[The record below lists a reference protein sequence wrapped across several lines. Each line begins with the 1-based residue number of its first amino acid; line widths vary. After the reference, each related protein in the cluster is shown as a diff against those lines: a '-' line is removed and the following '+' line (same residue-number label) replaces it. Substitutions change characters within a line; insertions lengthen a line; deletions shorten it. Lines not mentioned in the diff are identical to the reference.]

1 MIKIIYIK
9 MKKNI
14 EEIKSNDKFENNV
27 IEVNKEKNW
36 MIMK

>member
-1 MIKIIYIK
+1 

-27 IEVNKEKNW
+27 TEVNKEKNW
-36 MIMK
+36 MTLK